1 MVKDNYNRKRKT
13 NNENKNSRYEKYEI
27 YFRDNIL
34 KINSL
39 DADKYDE
46 FIEQVKEYVNL
57 LKRGLTTSQIRKVY
71 SELMHSNE
79 IIEVKK
85 LRPKLAY
92 IIGRSQSN
100 SYNDAVKSLLEL
112 LDYGIK
118 SLQSEEEIESIKEF
132 METIV
137 AYRKYVG
144 NDK

>member
-1 MVKDNYNRKRKT
+1 MVKDNYNRKINT
-13 NNENKNSRYEKYEI
+13 ENKNSKYKKYEI
-27 YFRDNIL
+27 YFKNNIL

-39 DADKYDE
+39 DADEYDK
-46 FIEQVKEYVNL
+46 FIKQVKEYVNL
-57 LKRGLTTSQIRKVY
+57 LSRGLTTSKIRKVY

-92 IIGRSQSN
+92 IIGRSKIDRDS
-100 SYNDAVKSLLEL
+100 DAVKSLLEL
-112 LDYGIK
+112 LDFGIE
-118 SLQSEEEIESIKEF
+118 SLKTKEEIESIKEF